1 MTNGGY
7 TARFSATLMNMTAVS
22 SRYLPVRFAL
32 AIASLLSLAACAP
45 LPTATDAGY
54 GKPRTVSAL
63 RLIGEQ
69 RLPWRQ
75 QFQGT
80 MVGGL
85 SGIDYDA
92 ARGDWVMICDDR
104 SEHNP
109 ARFYRA
115 RLEFDAHS
123 FKPVQL
129 TAVTTLLQADGTPYP
144 SKDDFARLG
153 GAVADLETLRV
164 DPRDGAIWY
173 ASEGDVSL
181 DLNPFVRKA
190 AADGTLQ
197 FTLPLPPLFDVAVDR
212 SAGPRNNQSFE
223 GLSFT
228 PDGQSLWV
236 SLEGPMYQD
245 GDAPDPA
252 HGAVNRLT
260 RFDRAGKVLGQYAYP
275 LGKIPAAPGAGK
287 QADNGISEIL
297 ALDDHRLL
305 VLERSGVQ
313 GDSGRY
319 VNYVRLYEVD
329 TTGATDIAQLP
340 TLRGAAYSMMKKRLV
355 LDLNQLGLPVLDNL
369 EGMAFGPT
377 LANGHASLVLI
388 SDDNFNK
395 KQVTQFLLFDVTP

>member
-1 MTNGGY
+1 
-7 TARFSATLMNMTAVS
+7 MTAVS
-22 SRYLPVRFAL
+22 SRYTPLRLKPVIAL
-32 AIASLLSLAACAP
+32 AIASLLSLSACAP
-45 LPTATDAGY
+45 LPTAADAGY

-75 QFQGT
+75 QFQGA

-109 ARFYRA
+109 ARYFRA
-115 RLEFDAHS
+115 RLDFDEHS

-153 GAVADLETLRV
+153 GAVADLETMRV

-197 FTLPLPPLFDVAVDR
+197 FELPLPPLFDVAVDR

-252 HGAVNRLT
+252 HGAVNRIT

-275 LGKIPAAPGAGK
+275 LGQIPAAPGRGK

-297 ALDDHRLL
+297 ALDEHRLL

-329 TTGATDIAQLP
+329 TSGATDIAQLP
-340 TLRGAAYSMMKKRLV
+340 TLRGAAYTMMKKRLV

-377 LANGHASLVLI
+377 LPNGHASLVLL
-388 SDDNFNK
+388 SDDNFNN

>member
-1 MTNGGY
+1 MP
-7 TARFSATLMNMTAVS
+7 AVT
-22 SRYLPVRFAL
+22 SRYIRYAL

-45 LPTATDAGY
+45 LPPTGTSAANA
-54 GKPRTVSAL
+54 PRTISAL

-109 ARFYRA
+109 ARYYRA
-115 RLEFDAHS
+115 RLDYDATS
-123 FKPVQL
+123 FRAVQL
-129 TAVTTLLQADGTPYP
+129 TGVTTLLQADGTGYP

-153 GAVADLETLRV
+153 GVVADLETLRV
-164 DPRDGAIWY
+164 DPQDGTIWY

-181 DLNPFVRKA
+181 DLNPFVRRA
-190 AADGTLQ
+190 AIDGKLLAE
-197 FTLPLPPLFDVAVDR
+197 LPMPKLFDVAVDR

-228 PDGQSLWV
+228 PDGKSLWV
-236 SLEGPMYQD
+236 SLEGPLYQD

-252 HGAVNRLT
+252 HGAVNRIT
-260 RFDRAGKVLGQYAYP
+260 RFDRTGKVLGQYAYP
-275 LGKIPAAPGAGK
+275 LGQIPATPGAGK

-297 ALDDHRLL
+297 ALDDQRLL

-313 GDSGRY
+313 NDAGVY
-319 VNYVRLYEVD
+319 HNYVRIYEVD
-329 TTGATDIAQLP
+329 AAGATDIAALP
-340 TLRGAAYSMMKKRLV
+340 TLRGVPYTMMKKRLV
-355 LDLNQLGLPVLDNL
+355 LDLNEIGLPRVDNL
-369 EGMAFGPT
+369 EGMAFGPV
-377 LANGHASLVLI
+377 LPNGHASLVLI

-395 KQVTQFLLFDVTP
+395 QQVTQFLLFDVTP

>member
-1 MTNGGY
+1 
-7 TARFSATLMNMTAVS
+7 MTAVTPS
-22 SRYLPVRFAL
+22 FRSARCAL
-32 AIASLLSLAACAP
+32 AMACLLSLAACAP
-45 LPTATDAGY
+45 LPPPAPAASAAAGAA
-54 GKPRTVSAL
+54 RTVSAL

-69 RLPWRQ
+69 RLPWRLP
-75 QFQGT
+75 FQGT

-109 ARFYRA
+109 ARYYRA
-115 RLEFDAHS
+115 RLDFDEHS
-123 FKPVQL
+123 FKAVQL
-129 TAVTTLLQADGTPYP
+129 TGVTTLLQADGTPYP

-173 ASEGDVSL
+173 GSEGDVSL
-181 DLNPFVRKA
+181 DLNPFVRRA
-190 AADGTLQ
+190 AADGKLQ
-197 FTLPLPPLFDVAVDR
+197 YELPLPPLFNVAVDR

-245 GDAPDPA
+245 GDAPDPV

-260 RFDRAGKVLGQYAYP
+260 RFDRAGQVLGQYAYP
-275 LGKIPAAPGAGK
+275 LGKIPAAPGQGK

-297 ALDDHRLL
+297 ALDKHRLL

-319 VNYVRLYEVD
+319 VNYVRIYEVD
-329 TTGATDIAQLP
+329 TAGATDIAGVP
-340 TLRGAAYSMMKKRLV
+340 TLRGATYTMATKRLV
-355 LDLNQLGLPVLDNL
+355 LDLNQLGLPVVDNL
-369 EGMAFGPT
+369 EGMAFGP
-377 LANGHASLVLI
+377 LLPNGHASLVLV
-388 SDDNFNK
+388 SDDNFGKN
-395 KQVTQFLLFDVTP
+395 QVTQFLLFDVTP

>member
-1 MTNGGY
+1 
-7 TARFSATLMNMTAVS
+7 MTAAPS
-22 SRYLPVRFAL
+22 KYSPARSAL
-32 AIASLLSLAACAP
+32 AIASLLALAACAQ
-45 LPTATDAGY
+45 LPASTATPVAVAATPATHGA
-54 GKPRTVSAL
+54 PRTISSL

-109 ARFYRA
+109 ARYYRA
-115 RLEFDAHS
+115 RLDFDEHS
-123 FKPVQL
+123 FKSVAL
-129 TAVTTLLQADGTPYP
+129 TAATTLLQADGTPYP

-190 AADGTLQ
+190 GPDGKLLSE
-197 FTLPLPPLFDVAVDR
+197 LPLPRLFDVAVDR

-236 SLEGPMYQD
+236 SLEGPLYQD
-245 GDAPDPA
+245 GEAPDPA

-275 LGKIPAAPGAGK
+275 LGKIPAAPGVGR

-313 GDSGRY
+313 GDTGRY
-319 VNYVRLYEVD
+319 VNYVRIYEVD
-329 TTGATDIAQLP
+329 TSGATDIAQLP
-340 TLRGAAYSMMKKRLV
+340 TLRGAAYTMMKKRLV
-355 LDLNQLGLPVLDNL
+355 LDLNQLGLSVVDNL

-377 LANGHASLVLI
+377 LPNGHASLVLI
-388 SDDNFNK
+388 SDDNFNN